1 MFRSDRHCGQGER
14 NVRGG
19 QRHRA
24 RPRNDA
30 SNEKNARDQD
40 RAAWFQQNCPRAPY
54 HGVRELRVEHAGGS
68 HHVVPPRLTASPEGE
83 SPEGTRAWYESGVTA
98 EAGYARRLP
107 QESES
112 YGER

>member
-1 MFRSDRHCGQGER
+1 MFRRYRHRGQGER

-40 RAAWFQQNCPRAPY
+40 RAAWFQQNCPLLRLSGCAALVLPVEGAAW
-54 HGVRELRVEHAGGS
+54 HVIFGVS
-68 HHVVPPRLTASPEGE
+68 TS
-83 SPEGTRAWYESGVTA
+83 SNICNMKS
-98 EAGYARRLP
+98 
-107 QESES
+107 
-112 YGER
+112 